1 MLTWV
6 VEMKMNVQRT
16 IKHIRRDVKKSPG
29 KMLVLGVLAVVGVYF
44 WMPLIGTWYGGN
56 ETGFVPR
63 TDSQERLPMADSS
76 LTIEDSKSNLLEPT
90 WDQLVGWLEQDSLT
104 KSAKLEDK
112 LLDPFR
118 PIDMRSAPMDGSGVG
133 ELASTEI
140 KPDREVTPDSLGLIL
155 KATIIGGPRGVASI
169 NGRTYL
175 ENEIVKVSDLFPN
188 RPSGEFSS
196 RDKNNSAKIVQET
209 IRPPSFHELR
219 NVEYTI
225 KEIHHGVVVLAR
237 KGRIFELKVRRE
249 HEVMPGVI
257 RIDKSR
263 APAI

>member
-6 VEMKMNVQRT
+6 AEMKMNVQRT
-16 IKHIRRDVKKSPG
+16 IRHIRRDVKKSPG

-44 WMPLIGTWYGGN
+44 WVPLIGTWYGGD

-63 TDSQERLPMADSS
+63 ADSPERLPMVDSS
-76 LTIEDSKSNLLEPT
+76 VTIKESKSDLMEPT
-90 WDQLVGWLEQDSLT
+90 WDQLVGWLEQDNLT
-104 KSAKLEDK
+104 KSATLEDQ

-118 PIDMRSAPMDGSGVG
+118 PIDSRSALIDGS
-133 ELASTEI
+133 EAAESASTEI
-140 KPDREVTPDSLGLIL
+140 KPAREVTPDSLGLIL
-155 KATIIGGPRGVASI
+155 KATIVGGPRGVASI

-175 ENEIVKVSDLFPN
+175 ENEIIKVSDLFPN
-188 RPSGEFSS
+188 RPSGELSL
-196 RDKNNSAKIVQET
+196 RDQNGSTKIVQEA
-209 IRPPSFHELR
+209 IRPPSFRELR

-225 KEIHHGVVVLAR
+225 KEVHHGAVVLVR
-237 KGRIFELKVRRE
+237 DGRIFELKVQRE